1 MISLCTY
8 KKLNLSINNL
18 IRNFMLTVPTPTVS
32 VTAPNTQ
39 IVGQSL
45 TLECSVTTVRG
56 ITSRVDI
63 VWSRSDG
70 MLQTITGVSTNS
82 SSDSVTVYLASYTI
96 PLLSTTDDGRV
107 YQCEVVIN
115 TSPPVM
121 ATGSVTLDVTV
132 PTPTVSIT
140 PSGPIQGAMVGSPQD
155 IQCTVSTVSG
165 VELSSVM
172 ISWMEPGGDII
183 TNNSRVTISLTS
195 GSGNN
200 YTSSLQ
206 FMYLM
211 EGEEGI
217 YTCDVMILEAS
228 ALNSVEL
235 TNFVGKFIINHQCN
249 MLFYCTYSVLCYA
262 AEFKIS
268 DY

>member
-1 MISLCTY
+1 MYNILSTKIVFDALD
-8 KKLNLSINNL
+8 KKLGHSYEFNYNCTCNSYTI
-18 IRNFMLTVPTPTVS
+18 VPVPSNIS
-32 VTAPNTQ
+32 VTALNAQ

-45 TLECSVTTVRG
+45 TLECSANTVRG

-63 VWSRSDG
+63 VWSSDDLLVEG
-70 MLQTITGVSTNS
+70 IKANSTTETFVAFTS
-82 SSDSVTVYLASYTI
+82 IFTI
-96 PLLSTTDDGRV
+96 PQLNTTDDGRV

-121 ATGSVTLDVTV
+121 AIGSVTLDVTV

-155 IQCTVSTVSG
+155 IQCTVSAVSG

-172 ISWMEPGGDII
+172 ISWMGPGADTIR
-183 TNNSRVTISLTS
+183 NDSRVMISPTV

-211 EGEEGI
+211 EGDEGI
-217 YTCDVMILEAS
+217 YNCSVKILETATS
-228 ALNSVEL
+228 SSIALNNLSCKCL
-235 TNFVGKFIINHQCN
+235 STSND
-249 MLFYCTYSVLCYA
+249 LY
-262 AEFKIS
+262 
-268 DY
+268 

>member
-1 MISLCTY
+1 M
-8 KKLNLSINNL
+8 
-18 IRNFMLTVPTPTVS
+18 PTVR
-32 VTAPNTQ
+32 VIAPSTQ

-63 VWSRSDG
+63 VWSSDDG
-70 MLQTITGVSTNS
+70 
-82 SSDSVTVYLASYTI
+82 SVVQTVYGNNASLISSNSTIYTSTYTI
-96 PLLSTTDDGRV
+96 PLLSTADDGRV
-107 YQCEVVIN
+107 YECEVVIN
-115 TSPPVM
+115 SSSPVM
-121 ATGSVTLDVTV
+121 TTGNVTLHVTV

-140 PSGPIQGAMVGSPQD
+140 PSGPIRGAMVGSPQD

-172 ISWMEPGGDII
+172 ISWMGPGGDTIR
-183 TNNSRVTISLTS
+183 NDSRVTISPTS

-211 EGEEGI
+211 EGDEGT
-217 YTCDVMILEAS
+217 YECSVMILE
-228 ALNSVEL
+228 
-235 TNFVGKFIINHQCN
+235 TNQSQI
-249 MLFYCTYSVLCYA
+249 T
-262 AEFKIS
+262 EIS
-268 DY
+268 NNISKLDTCIQYK